1 MNYLYIYLKTGYLYI
16 KYKSRTEIKYLP
28 IDIYSL
34 KGIEDYHHFFYLLKK
49 YIEDMEI
56 PNNTKVILFVTN
68 CDIQYIN
75 YKIPKIEEKDLDD
88 FLKFDLEDYGN
99 LNMQDYL
106 INYDYKTY
114 NNIMEL
120 SIYLIPKEF
129 YSKFEEI
136 FDKFKLNLFKILP
149 ANRIFKEDG
158 KYIDFNL
165 DGISFIEIKDGLWK
179 KFDYI
184 FMPELLGLFKNNK
197 LETPNI
203 TNILMGKYD
212 QINQTIDE
220 DFSLK
225 LINILSN
232 YKNKI
237 TSFTSNK
244 PVFFTGI
251 LGQADIL
258 DKLDLNKIKYI
269 YLLNKLENFS
279 YKSKSKKD
287 INWKP
292 LCITFVFLLL
302 IFANLLYI
310 NKLDRDISK
319 LSEKINKKPIHE
331 QKVNQDLSS
340 DSQQSA
346 NEKFLS
352 KIIKIQE
359 LENKDLLF
367 TDYIYG
373 KDFIIVK
380 GVTQN
385 KDNLSVFDKY
395 TIIGK
400 NLTLEDGLYKFEI
413 KLKND

>member
-1 MNYLYIYLKTGYLYI
+1 
-16 KYKSRTEIKYLP
+16 
-28 IDIYSL
+28 
-34 KGIEDYHHFFYLLKK
+34 
-49 YIEDMEI
+49 MEI

-99 LNMQDYL
+99 LNMQDYI

-258 DKLDLNKIKYI
+258 DNLDLNKIKYI

-385 KDNLSVFDKY
+385 KDNLSVFDEY
-395 TIIGK
+395 TIIDK

>member
-34 KGIEDYHHFFYLLKK
+34 KGVEDYHHFFYLLKK

-88 FLKFDLEDYGN
+88 FLKF
-99 LNMQDYL
+99 
-106 INYDYKTY
+106 
-114 NNIMEL
+114 
-120 SIYLIPKEF
+120 
-129 YSKFEEI
+129 EEI

-149 ANRIFKEDG
+149 SNRIFKEDG

-212 QINQTIDE
+212 QKNQTIDE

-258 DKLDLNKIKYI
+258 DNLDLNKIKYI

-367 TDYIYG
+367 TDYIYD

-395 TIIGK
+395 RIIDK